1 MIFGYAR
8 TSTTEQEAGLQA
20 QCRDLEGNGCARI
33 YAEQISATAHS
44 RPELSRALD
53 HMRAGDTLMVTKP
66 DRLARSTA
74 DLLTLVETIKGK
86 GCELVI
92 LSMGGQRLDTSNP
105 TSKLMLTMLAA
116 IAEFERDLMK
126 ERQAEGIAKAKADG
140 RYKGRKPLNES
151 TRKQVIKLHAEG
163 LGVTAIASELAISR
177 MTVYRVLKTKIKNV

>member
-8 TSTTEQEAGLQA
+8 TSTAEQEAGLQA

-116 IAEFERDLMK
+116 VAEFERDLMK

-140 RYKGRKPLNES
+140 RYKGRKPTARIQQDTIRRLKNEGM
-151 TRKQVIKLHAEG
+151 TVTEIAEN
-163 LGVTAIASELAISR
+163 LKISR
-177 MTVYRVLKTKIKNV
+177 MSVYRVLK